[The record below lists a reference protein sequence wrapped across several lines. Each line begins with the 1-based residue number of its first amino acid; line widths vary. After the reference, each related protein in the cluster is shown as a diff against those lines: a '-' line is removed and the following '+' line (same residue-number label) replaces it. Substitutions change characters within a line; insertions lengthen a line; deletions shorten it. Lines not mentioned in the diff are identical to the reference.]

1 MGRDRSKKG
10 SYKRPEN
17 TREEKKVV
25 SARKLITV
33 SFKDVDFTQPKGNE
47 QTFDTWS
54 NDCLLEPLLEK
65 IRQLTKLTREE
76 AEKQQIIKVYGDI
89 PDHSDFIHPK
99 HVDENASWAV
109 LKGIGGQVS
118 TLAGYIVENTFYV
131 VFLDKEH
138 RFWPTE
144 KKNT

>member
-1 MGRDRSKKG
+1 MGRDRSNKG
-10 SYKRPEN
+10 NYKRPAN

-25 SARKLITV
+25 TARKLITV
-33 SFKDVDFTQPKGNE
+33 SFKDIDFTQPKGNE

-54 NDCLLEPLLEK
+54 NDGLLVPLLER
-65 IRQLTKLTREE
+65 IRQLTKLTRDE

-89 PDHSDFIHPK
+89 PDHSDFTRPK

-118 TLAGYIVENTFYV
+118 TLAGYIVENTFYA

>member
-1 MGRDRSKKG
+1 MGRDRSNKG
-10 SYKRPEN
+10 NYKRPAN

-25 SARKLITV
+25 TARKLITV
-33 SFKDVDFTQPKGNE
+33 SFKDIDFTQPKGNE

-54 NDCLLEPLLEK
+54 NDGLLVPLLER
-65 IRQLTKLTREE
+65 IRQLTKLTRDE

-89 PDHSDFIHPK
+89 PDHSDFTRPK

-118 TLAGYIVENTFYV
+118 TLAGYIVENTFYA

-144 KKNT
+144 MKNT

>member
-1 MGRDRSKKG
+1 MGRNRGKKG
-10 SYKRPEN
+10 NYKRPAN

-25 SARKLITV
+25 STRKLITV
-33 SFKDVDFTQPKGNE
+33 SFKDMDFTQPKGNE

-54 NDCLLEPLLEK
+54 NDGLLGPLLER
-65 IRQLTKLTREE
+65 IRQLTKLNRDE

-89 PDHSDFIHPK
+89 PDHSDFTPPK

-109 LKGIGGQVS
+109 LKGIGGQIS
-118 TLAGYIVENTFYV
+118 TLAGYIVENTFYA

>member
-1 MGRDRSKKG
+1 MARDRGKKG
-10 SYKRPEN
+10 SYKRAAN
-17 TREEKKVV
+17 TREERKVV
-25 SARKLITV
+25 STRKLITI
-33 SFKDVDFTQPKGNE
+33 SFKDIDFTQPIGNK
-47 QTFDTWS
+47 QTFGLWS
-54 NDCLLEPLLEK
+54 NDNLLEPLLER
-65 IRQLTKLTREE
+65 IRQLTKLTRDE

-89 PDHSDFIHPK
+89 PEHSDFTRPK

-109 LKGIGGQVS
+109 LKGIGGQVP
-118 TLAGYIVENTFYV
+118 TLAGYIVENTFYA

>member
-10 SYKRPEN
+10 NYKRSAN

-33 SFKDVDFTQPKGNE
+33 SFKDIDFTQPNGKE

-54 NDCLLEPLLEK
+54 NDGLLVPLLER
-65 IRQLTKLTREE
+65 IRQLTKLTRDE

-89 PDHSDFIHPK
+89 PDHSDFTRPK

-118 TLAGYIVENTFYV
+118 TLAGYIVENTFYA

>member
-10 SYKRPEN
+10 TYKRPAN

-33 SFKDVDFTQPKGNE
+33 NFKDIDFTQPKGNE

-54 NDCLLEPLLEK
+54 NDGLLVPLLER
-65 IRQLTKLTREE
+65 IRQLTKLTRDE

-89 PDHSDFIHPK
+89 PDHSDFTRPK

-118 TLAGYIVENTFYV
+118 TLAGYIVENTFYA